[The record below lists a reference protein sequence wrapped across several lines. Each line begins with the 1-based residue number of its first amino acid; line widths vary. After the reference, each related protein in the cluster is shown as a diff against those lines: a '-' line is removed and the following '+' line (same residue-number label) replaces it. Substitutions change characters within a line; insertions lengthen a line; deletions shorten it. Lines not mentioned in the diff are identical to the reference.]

1 MNASM
6 RKIGALCSKDFRD
19 LFKNPRLLVCCLL
32 PIAFSAFYR
41 FMMGRATEG
50 VDLSAAGPE
59 AAGALDA
66 TLSGFTLSTGICM
79 SVGMVVG
86 MTVLYGIAEEKE
98 KHTLRTL
105 MLANVSAGQISLS
118 KGLVSLVATLVVA
131 AACFF
136 VGGAA
141 DASLLAPYL
150 LACVLGA
157 LPIIFLS
164 LVLGLA
170 ARDQMTAGLFSV
182 PVVIVSLL
190 PMFGMMD
197 EGIAAVVRYL
207 PTGGADTLVKLA
219 VEGRLLSVDALVPL
233 AVGLAWTVAGAA
245 VFRLLYKRLAQDN

>member
-1 MNASM
+1 MNATL
-6 RKIGALCSKDFRD
+6 RRVGALVDKDLMD
-19 LFKNPRLLVCCLL
+19 LIKNPTMLVVLLMPIGFMLLFRLVIGDTAADAGLTGADLASVGGEIDKFLL
-32 PIAFSAFYR
+32 
-41 FMMGRATEG
+41 G
-50 VDLSAAGPE
+50 
-59 AAGALDA
+59 
-66 TLSGFTLSTGICM
+66 SGLCM
-79 SVGMVVG
+79 SIGMVAS
-86 MTVLYGIAEEKE
+86 MVLIYGIAEEKE